1 MRIRKNDDT
10 RIITTNKPKKEIVK
24 IMKGVGIKDYSL
36 RKLSGRNIRITLKSN
51 METLRKILE
60 RLGE

>member
-1 MRIRKNDDT
+1 MRVKRSDIT

-24 IMKGVGIKDYSL
+24 IMKETKIRDYSL
-36 RKLSGRNIRITLKSN
+36 RRLPDKNIRITLKSN

-60 RLGE
+60 KLGE